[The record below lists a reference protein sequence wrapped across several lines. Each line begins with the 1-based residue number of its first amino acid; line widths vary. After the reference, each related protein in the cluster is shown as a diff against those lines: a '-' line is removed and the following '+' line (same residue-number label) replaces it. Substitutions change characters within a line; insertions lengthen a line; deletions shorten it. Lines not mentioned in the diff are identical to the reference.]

1 MKTFLETYKKDIVP
15 TLKKELG
22 CTNDRQVPALVKVV
36 LNVGVGRSLKDPNFL
51 ELVETSLARISGQ
64 KPVRTRAK
72 KSIAA
77 FKIRQG
83 MVVGFSVTLRKK
95 RMYDFIQRLVSFALP
110 RTRDFRGI
118 DPKAVDTHGNMALG
132 IKESIIFPE
141 IKSDEIEKIH
151 GLEVCI
157 ATNAK
162 TRERGLALFKA
173 LGFPFTSI
181 SSKK

>member
-1 MKTFLETYKKDIVP
+1 MSTFLERYKKEIVP
-15 TLKKELG
+15 ALKKQLE
-22 CTNDRQVPALVKVV
+22 CANDHQVPALVKVV

-51 ELVETSLARISGQ
+51 ELVETSLTRISGQ

-83 MVVGFSVTLRKK
+83 MVVGFSVTMRKK
-95 RMYDFIQRLVSFALP
+95 RMFDFIQRFVMFTLP

-118 DPKAVDTHGNMALG
+118 DLTSVDARGNMSIG

-157 ATNAK
+157 HTTAK
-162 TRERGLALFKA
+162 TREQGLALFKA
-173 LGFPFTSI
+173 FGFPFKSA
-181 SSKK
+181 SKK

>member
-1 MKTFLETYKKDIVP
+1 MKTFSETYKHDIVP
-15 TLKKELG
+15 ALKKELG
-22 CTNDRQVPALVKVV
+22 VANDRQVPSLVKVV

-51 ELVETSLARISGQ
+51 EFVEASLTKISGQ
-64 KPVRTRAK
+64 KPVRTKAK

-95 RMYDFIQRLVSFALP
+95 RMNDFVQRLVMFALP

-118 DPKAVDTHGNMALG
+118 DPSSVDARGNMALG

-141 IKSDEIEKIH
+141 IRSDEIEKIH

-157 ATNAK
+157 HTSAK
-162 TRERGLALFKA
+162 TREQGLALFKA
-173 LGFPFTSI
+173 LGFPFKST
-181 SSKK
+181 SKK

>member
-1 MKTFLETYKKDIVP
+1 MSASLKTEKKDIVS
-15 TLKKELG
+15 TLKKQLG
-22 CTNDRQVPALVKVV
+22 CANNHQVPALVKVV
-36 LNVGVGRSLKDPNFL
+36 LNVGVGKSLKDQNFL
-51 ELVETSLARISGQ
+51 ELVETSLIRISGQ

-77 FKIRQG
+77 FKIREG
-83 MVVGFSVTLRKK
+83 MVVGFCVTLRKK
-95 RMYDFIQRLVSFALP
+95 RMMDFIQRLVMFALP

-118 DPKAVDTHGNMALG
+118 EQKSVDAHGNMSLG

-157 ATNAK
+157 NTSAN
-162 TRERGLALFKA
+162 TREEGLALFKA
-173 LGFPFTSI
+173 LGFPFKSA
-181 SSKK
+181 SKK

>member
-1 MKTFLETYKKDIVP
+1 MKTFLETYKKEIVP
-15 TLKKELG
+15 ALKKELG
-22 CTNDRQVPALVKVV
+22 LVNDQQVPALEKVV

-51 ELVETSLARISGQ
+51 EFVETSLTKISGQ
-64 KPVRTRAK
+64 KPVRTKAK

-95 RMYDFIQRLVSFALP
+95 RMYDFIQRLVTFALP

-118 DPKAVDTHGNMALG
+118 DSKSIDAHGNIALG

-151 GLEVCI
+151 GLEICI
-157 ATNAK
+157 STTAK
-162 TRERGLALFKA
+162 TREQGLALLKA
-173 LGFPFTSI
+173 LGFPFKS